1 MTTPTDKFS
10 TAITDRRAGKPFV
23 LGKCNG
29 HDLRGCPHGGG
40 DAVWETNCNTWK
52 GYHCVILCEKCADDL
67 ENDFTEV
74 PESASIARRTQ
85 NMELIIKNI
94 RTHYRGVNG
103 CKRHKRDVMVS
114 FMHEGDESVHDI
126 FLTQEQAEGLL
137 KDLTATL
144 AHNADDMDNN
154 GTQRPGSRDA
164 EIATGAAQPGSLK

>member
-10 TAITDRRAGKPFV
+10 TASADQSAEAPFV
-23 LGKCNG
+23 
-29 HDLRGCPHGGG
+29 
-40 DAVWETNCNTWK
+40 
-52 GYHCVILCEKCADDL
+52 
-67 ENDFTEV
+67 
-74 PESASIARRTQ
+74 
-85 NMELIIKNI
+85 MELIIKNI

-144 AHNADDMDNN
+144 AHNADDTPND
-154 GTQRPGSRDA
+154 QA
-164 EIATGAAQPGSLK
+164 QAQPPTATPERKGDNQ